1 EHGPITFSHD
11 TIKVSH
17 SKSADLIAEGSLF
30 CCLLALRADDRNLK
44 DRSELVRAI
53 FRAAKAMGPRL
64 TRDHKLLIAQY
75 LLTYGKV
82 TKQTVAEIEKE
93 QDVGY
98 PAETVTEYFENIE
111 KRAEKIGEKRG
122 EKRGEIKGVLKKLN
136 ELRDRG
142 ILSEEIYEAESAPL
156 RRELQR
162 LQG

>member
-1 EHGPITFSHD
+1 
-11 TIKVSH
+11 
-17 SKSADLIAEGSLF
+17 
-30 CCLLALRADDRNLK
+30 
-44 DRSELVRAI
+44 SELVRAI

-82 TKQTVAEIEKE
+82 TKQTVTEIEKE
-93 QDVGY
+93 QNVGY

-122 EKRGEIKGVLKKLN
+122 EIRGEKRGEKRGEIQGALKLLN
-136 ELRDRG
+136 ELRDQG
-142 ILSEEIYEAESAPL
+142 ILSEEIYETQSAPL